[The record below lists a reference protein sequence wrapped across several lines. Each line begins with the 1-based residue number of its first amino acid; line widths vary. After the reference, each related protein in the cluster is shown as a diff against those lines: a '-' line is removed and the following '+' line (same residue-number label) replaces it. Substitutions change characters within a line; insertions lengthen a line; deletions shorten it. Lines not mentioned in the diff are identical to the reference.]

1 MLVYFCSQ
9 LCVDLMDVWREG
21 GGRVKKD
28 WAAGESCSRVCAC
41 AAVACWPTNNW
52 PLVASCWNRCV
63 FQSLDASSTWPGHKS
78 ASPPSSI
85 PCPGI
90 LRAACHLQNFWVFAS
105 WHSDWDNSAKIIK
118 LQETQEQRPTTVRW
132 RCYDNSIVFI
142 LTKAVPKC
150 MS

>member
-52 PLVASCWNRCV
+52 PLPAATAESSKVWMLLPRDQDTSLLLLPLALHALASCV
-63 FQSLDASSTWPGHKS
+63 L
-78 ASPPSSI
+78 
-85 PCPGI
+85 
-90 LRAACHLQNFWVFAS
+90 FAS
-105 WHSDWDNSAKIIK
+105 FKSFGCLHLD
-118 LQETQEQRPTTVRW
+118 
-132 RCYDNSIVFI
+132 I
-142 LTKAVPKC
+142 LTGTARQR
-150 MS
+150 SSSYRRHRSSARQQ